1 MFGPSYFDRAL
12 EIEKNLVKRFEREDK
27 NETSEAAI
35 SSHFVWIQARR
46 KV

>member
-1 MFGPSYFDRAL
+1 MML
-12 EIEKNLVKRFEREDK
+12 LKLKKNLVKRLEREDK